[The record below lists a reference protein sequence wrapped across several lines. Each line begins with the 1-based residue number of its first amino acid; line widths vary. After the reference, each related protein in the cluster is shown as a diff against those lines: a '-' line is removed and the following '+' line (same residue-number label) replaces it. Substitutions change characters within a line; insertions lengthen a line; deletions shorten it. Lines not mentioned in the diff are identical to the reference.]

1 MNSEFNLINDDDISA
16 FDIGTPAFL
25 SSSWSSPTGEGLH
38 PSKTDGQEFIV
49 FIEPTISTY
58 PIDPDSRQ
66 RLSDEID
73 KLFIESHYL
82 TITSELV
89 TPQLLKLERKK
100 KELQKKRE
108 KENVQHIQDVSIP
121 SAIEEKKPDKPSKKQ
136 NEAKKL
142 LPLSNSA
149 TEKRKIRTIKKVK
162 LVPVRLKSG
171 EVLKATQDLLIHF
184 RQKVAGSANPEKSQ
198 AGDINVFKIQPDALS
213 RVIHVPFT
221 DRLSPALKRL
231 SAPKFT
237 ASTPL
242 KLSNGHQSLKNGKVH
257 KPLKLRAAL
266 DKSTIAWSSTTKTR
280 PKASLLDQLNS
291 LAKKPRHTV
300 KTDFTEIRTE
310 IPSVYKDTS
319 LKNTTSPAQKP
330 LNVVPVVIKLKKKA
344 HSNKLL
350 PLSQALKFIASDT
363 LNLDAKM
370 KNKMTNGDFSTP
382 KT

>member
-1 MNSEFNLINDDDISA
+1 MLFHFKGFKLVNSWFR
-16 FDIGTPAFL
+16 FFL
-25 SSSWSSPTGEGLH
+25 MSRTILS
-38 PSKTDGQEFIV
+38 IV
-49 FIEPTISTY
+49 FIMFSNVWYLMLIFIYFLYQISTY

-89 TPQLLKLERKK
+89 TPQLLKLEQRK
-100 KELQKKRE
+100 KKRE
-108 KENVQHIQDVSIP
+108 KENVQHIKQDVSIP
-121 SAIEEKKPDKPSKKQ
+121 SAIEEKKPDKPRQKQ
-136 NEAKKL
+136 NEAKKQ
-142 LPLSNSA
+142 LPLLSNSA

-184 RQKVAGSANPEKSQ
+184 RQKVAGSANNPEKSQ
-198 AGDINVFKIQPDALS
+198 VGDINVFKIQSDALS

-242 KLSNGHQSLKNGKVH
+242 KRLNGHQSPLKNGKVH

-291 LAKKPRHTV
+291 LAKKPV

-310 IPSVYKDTS
+310 IPSVYKDTT

-382 KT
+382 TT

>member
-1 MNSEFNLINDDDISA
+1 MNSEFHLINDDDVSS

-25 SSSWSSPTGEGLH
+25 SSSWSPPTGEGLH
-38 PSKTDGQEFIV
+38 SSKKDGQEFIV

-73 KLFIESHYL
+73 KLFVESHYL

-89 TPQLLKLERKK
+89 TPQLLKWERK
-100 KELQKKRE
+100 KKRE
-108 KENVQHIQDVSIP
+108 KENVQHIRDVSIP
-121 SAIEEKKPDKPSKKQ
+121 SAIEEKPDKPRQKQ
-136 NEAKKL
+136 NEAKKQ

-184 RQKVAGSANPEKSQ
+184 RQKVTGSANPGKSHV
-198 AGDINVFKIQPDALS
+198 GDINVFKIQSDPLS

-242 KLSNGHQSLKNGKVH
+242 KRLNGHHSLKNGKVH

-291 LAKKPRHTV
+291 LAKELQHV

-310 IPSVYKDTS
+310 IPSVYKDTT
-319 LKNTTSPAQKP
+319 LKNQTTPQKP
-330 LNVVPVVIKLKKKA
+330 LNVVPVVIKLKKKQA

-370 KNKMTNGDFSTP
+370 KNKMTNGEFSTP
-382 KT
+382 T